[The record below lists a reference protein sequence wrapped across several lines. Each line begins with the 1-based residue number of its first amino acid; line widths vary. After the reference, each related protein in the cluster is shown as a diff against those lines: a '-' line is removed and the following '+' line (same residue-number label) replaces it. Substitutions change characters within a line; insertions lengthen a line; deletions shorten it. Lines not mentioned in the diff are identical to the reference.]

1 MWVYSVWQ
9 MGYTREVYTNA
20 PLVFVTCEIRF
31 PLVPRLT
38 DDDTLNRLVE
48 QFSDSLPIP
57 ATATMEWADDD
68 TDDGDETQRLLRFS
82 NRERTSSVVLTRTS
96 LSIET
101 TSYSEWP
108 EFRSLIMQAIGVV
121 AGSVRVAGVERV
133 GLRYIDEIRVPEP
146 ITDAAEWSDW
156 IAADILSHLKM
167 VPDMSPASF
176 TTAAVLH
183 NGNHHMLVRYAAM
196 VGSGVV
202 ADKPLRRRTQPSEGP
217 FFVIDVDSYRDTSGS
232 EMIDF
237 DTEPVATV
245 LDELH
250 EPIGKLFQRSITD
263 HARELFREE
272 P

>member
-1 MWVYSVWQ
+1 
-9 MGYTREVYTNA
+9 MGYTREVYANA
-20 PLVFVTCEIRF
+20 PLEFVTCEIRF

-38 DDDTLNRLVE
+38 DDDILNRLVE

-57 ATATMEWADDD
+57 ATGTVQWADDD

-82 NRERTSSVVLTRTS
+82 NRDRTSSVVVTRTS
-96 LSIET
+96 LAIET
-101 TSYSEWP
+101 TTYSEWSA
-108 EFRSLIMQAIGVV
+108 FRTLIMQAISVV
-121 AGSVRVAGVERV
+121 ASNARVAGVERV
-133 GLRYIDEIRVPEP
+133 GLRYIDEIRVPET
-146 ITDAAEWSDW
+146 ITDASQWSDW
-156 IAADILSHLKM
+156 VAADVLSHLKT
-167 VPDMSPASF
+167 VPDMSPAGF

-196 VGSGVV
+196 VGPGVV
-202 ADKPLRRRTQPSEGP
+202 GDKPLRRRRQTPDGP
-217 FFVIDVDSYRDTSGS
+217 FFVIDVDSYRDTSGP

-250 EPIGKLFQRSITD
+250 EPIGRLFQRSITD
-263 HARELFREE
+263 RARELFREE

>member
-1 MWVYSVWQ
+1 
-9 MGYTREVYTNA
+9 MGYTREVYANA

-38 DDDTLNRLVE
+38 ADDTLNRLVE
-48 QFSDSLPIP
+48 QFADSLPIP
-57 ATATMEWADDD
+57 ATATVEWTDDD
-68 TDDGDETQRLLRFS
+68 ADDGDETQRLLRFS
-82 NRERTSSVVLTRTS
+82 NRDRTSSVVLTRTS
-96 LSIET
+96 LAIET
-101 TSYSEWP
+101 TAYSEWP
-108 EFRSLIMQAIGVV
+108 EFRSLIKHAVGVV
-121 AGSVRVAGVERV
+121 ASTARVAGVERV

-146 ITDAAEWSDW
+146 IADASQWSDW
-156 IAADILSHLKM
+156 VASDVLGHLRM
-167 VPDMSPASF
+167 APEMSPASF
-176 TTAAVLH
+176 TTAAALR
-183 NGNHHMLVRYAAM
+183 NGNHHMLIRYAAM

-202 ADKPLRRRTQPSEGP
+202 GDRPLRRRTQPPEGP

-237 DTEPVATV
+237 DTEPVAGV

-263 HARELFREE
+263 RARELFREE

>member
-1 MWVYSVWQ
+1 
-9 MGYTREVYTNA
+9 MGYTREVYANA

-38 DDDTLNRLVE
+38 DDDILNRLVE

-57 ATATMEWADDD
+57 TTAMVQWADDD
-68 TDDGDETQRLLRFS
+68 TDDGDGTQRLLRFS
-82 NRERTSSVVLTRTS
+82 NRDRTSSVVVTRTS
-96 LSIET
+96 LAIET
-101 TSYSEWP
+101 TAYSEWSA
-108 EFRSLIMQAIGVV
+108 FRSLIMQAISVV
-121 AGSVRVAGVERV
+121 ASNARVAGVERV
-133 GLRYIDEIRVPEP
+133 GLRYIDEIRVPET
-146 ITDAAEWSDW
+146 ITDASQWSDW
-156 IAADILSHLKM
+156 VAADVLSHLKTM
-167 VPDMSPASF
+167 PDMSPAGF

-196 VGSGVV
+196 VGPGVV
-202 ADKPLRRRTQPSEGP
+202 GDKPLRRRRQPPDGP
-217 FFVIDVDSYRDTSGS
+217 FFVIDVDSYRDTSGP

-250 EPIGKLFQRSITD
+250 EPIGRLFQRSITD
-263 HARELFREE
+263 RARELFREE

>member
-1 MWVYSVWQ
+1 

-20 PLVFVTCEIRF
+20 PLVYVTCEIRF

-38 DDDTLNRLVE
+38 VEDTLSRLVE
-48 QFSDSLPIP
+48 QFADLLPLP
-57 ATATMEWADDD
+57 ATGTVEWADED
-68 TDDGDETQRLLRFS
+68 TDDGDETQRFLRFS
-82 NRERTSSVVLTRTS
+82 NRDRTSSVVLTRTS

-108 EFRSLIMQAIGVV
+108 EFRSLVMHAIDVV
-121 AGSVRVAGVERV
+121 ASDARVAGVERV
-133 GLRYIDEIRVPEP
+133 GLRYIDEIRVPES
-146 ITDAAEWSDW
+146 ITDASQWSDW
-156 IAADILSHLKM
+156 VAADVLSHLKM
-167 VPDMSPASF
+167 VPDMSPDGF

-202 ADKPLRRRTQPSEGP
+202 GDKPLRRRTQPPEGP

-263 HARELFREE
+263 RARELFREE

>member
-9 MGYTREVYTNA
+9 MGYTREVYANA
-20 PLVFVTCEIRF
+20 PLEFVACEIRF

-38 DDDTLNRLVE
+38 DDDAFNRLVG

-57 ATATMEWADDD
+57 ATATVEWADDG

-82 NRERTSSVVLTRTS
+82 NRDRTSSVVLTRTS
-96 LSIET
+96 LAVET
-101 TSYSEWP
+101 TAYSEWP
-108 EFRSLIMQAIGVV
+108 EFRSLIKHAIGVV
-121 AGSVRVAGVERV
+121 ASTARVAGVERV
-133 GLRYIDEIRVPEP
+133 GLRFIDEIRVREP
-146 ITDAAEWSDW
+146 VTDASQWSGW
-156 IAADILSHLKM
+156 VAADVLSHLKM
-167 VPDMSPASF
+167 VPDMSPAGF

-183 NGNHHMLVRYAAM
+183 KGSHHMLIRYAAM

-202 ADKPLRRRTQPSEGP
+202 GDKPLRRRAQPPEGP
-217 FFVIDVDSYRDTSGS
+217 FFVIDVDSFRDTSGA

-263 HARELFREE
+263 RARELFREE